1 MEGDEVHG
9 MEGESA
15 VPPRR
20 ASRSGQALTIL
31 PHKGNKTSI
40 NLPEDEE
47 KSTHHEDPVPRDA
60 YPDAGL
66 PFPVQLLLEF

>member
-1 MEGDEVHG
+1 

-40 NLPEDEE
+40 NLPEGEE
-47 KSTHHEDPVPRDA
+47 KKYAP
-60 YPDAGL
+60 
-66 PFPVQLLLEF
+66 